1 MRDAQRLPPLSDP
14 YSLRGLEGQVKRLYL
29 VLAVLGLAAP
39 YTFFITFLRANGF
52 DLRLMV
58 AMLFGNPISTF
69 FAVDLVIS
77 AVVFLVYSFSE
88 ARRLQLPNWWIYLI
102 LTFLVGPSFSIAL
115 FLFAREGR
123 SVPAAG

>member
-1 MRDAQRLPPLSDP
+1 M
-14 YSLRGLEGQVKRLYL
+14 KRLYL

-58 AMLFGNPISTF
+58 NMLFDNPISTF

-77 AVVFLVYSFSE
+77 ATVFLV
-88 ARRLQLPNWWIYLI
+88 
-102 LTFLVGPSFSIAL
+102 
-115 FLFAREGR
+115 
-123 SVPAAG
+123 